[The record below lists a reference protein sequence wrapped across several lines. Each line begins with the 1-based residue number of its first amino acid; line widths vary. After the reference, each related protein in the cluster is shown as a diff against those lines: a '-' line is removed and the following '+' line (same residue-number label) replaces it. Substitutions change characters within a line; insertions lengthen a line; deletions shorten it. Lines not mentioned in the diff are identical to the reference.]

1 MSFVLKYL
9 LLILFPLGTVEKQN
23 ICIRPAAAKNISDAK
38 KQNVMAVR
46 NVGDH
51 QSQWDSSYG
60 NPVCLQWITSKYGWD
75 ISIYTA
81 VELTARMAEYNHAF
95 LISI

>member
-23 ICIRPAAAKNISDAK
+23 IYIRPAAAKNISDAK

-51 QSQWDSSYG
+51 QSQ
-60 NPVCLQWITSKYGWD
+60 
-75 ISIYTA
+75 
-81 VELTARMAEYNHAF
+81 
-95 LISI
+95 